1 MRFSELIAD
10 DDRYDIDLDL
20 ADDDIVTDVIALVRV
35 QRLADTDDALIIG
48 STETTGSI
56 VQYGIIR
63 TACLQV
69 EDWMVNGAGDE
80 E

>member
-1 MRFSELIAD
+1 MRLSELIAT
-10 DDRYDIDLDL
+10 DDRYDVDVDL

-48 STETTGSI
+48 ATETTGGI
-56 VQYGIIR
+56 VQYGVIR
-63 TACLQV
+63 AACLQV

-80 E
+80 S